1 MKFIIVYA
9 YIYMYI
15 CFDVRVY
22 FSSPCYQF
30 NIWTSQ
36 KEITCMERQQG
47 LNSTF
52 QIKSGDY
59 A

>member
-9 YIYMYI
+9 YIYI
-15 CFDVRVY
+15 CFDVWVY

-52 QIKSGDY
+52 QIRSGDY